1 MFPEQQIS
9 KLDWFLKDHVTEDWS
24 NDDENSALHDTKLL
38 NGGSLYKSVQHQ
50 SHISCLGIWK

>member
-1 MFPEQQIS
+1 M
-9 KLDWFLKDHVTEDWS
+9 TEDWS

-50 SHISCLGIWK
+50 SHISCLGI